1 MKSNLFGR
9 IYPER
14 LSEVCYNDVN
24 CKASMY
30 TKLKI
35 LCTNLND
42 YNLHTIMG
50 KWLIVIIFQNQI
62 KLEGR
67 DLKEVMRQ
75 KKSKMN

>member
-1 MKSNLFGR
+1 
-9 IYPER
+9 
-14 LSEVCYNDVN
+14 
-24 CKASMY
+24 MY

-35 LCTNLND
+35 LCKNLNEF
-42 YNLHTIMG
+42 NLHTIIG

-75 KKSKMN
+75 KRSEMN